1 MSSGTRPLSE
11 VGAWEMNWV
20 LFWSYIKITSLVIG
34 GGYAIIAAAQE
45 EFVRRRGWLTDDDVL
60 EMITVTQTVPGILAC
75 NSAIYI
81 GWRLGGYRGAL
92 SALAGSI
99 LPSLII
105 IVCIA
110 AAISSVA
117 GVLKAPRTVRYYL
130 RHAPFVLRMAA
141 LATLVVALARPQ
153 SAEQNTRTNTDGID
167 IMLALDVSGSM
178 LARDFR
184 PDRLEA
190 AKEVAGSF
198 IADRYGDRIGLVAFA
213 GEAFTQSPLT
223 TDQGTLQTLLSRIRS
238 GLIEDGT
245 AIGNGLATAINRLRE
260 SEAKSKVIILLTDG
274 VNNRG
279 EIAPQT
285 AAEIA
290 KAQGIR
296 VYTIGV
302 GTEGM
307 APYPAVDIYG
317 TPTGGTVM
325 AKVEIDEKTL
335 RSIARMT
342 GGEYFRATDKAK
354 LKAIYDQINQLEKSK
369 VEVTE
374 HVTYHEQYLMWALA
388 GLLLLFAEFLFANLV
403 LKRIP

>member
-1 MSSGTRPLSE
+1 MQFASPYFLWLLAVIPLMVVYYVWRTRQG
-11 VGAWEMNWV
+11 GA
-20 LFWSYIKITSLVIG
+20 
-34 GGYAIIAAAQE
+34 
-45 EFVRRRGWLTDDDVL
+45 
-60 EMITVTQTVPGILAC
+60 
-75 NSAIYI
+75 
-81 GWRLGGYRGAL
+81 
-92 SALAGSI
+92 SI
-99 LPSLII
+99 QVSTIDG
-105 IVCIA
+105 
-110 AAISSVA
+110 VA
-117 GVLKAPRTVRYYL
+117 EAPRTVRYYL
-130 RHAPFVLRMAA
+130 RHLPFALRCAA
-141 LATLVVALARPQ
+141 VALLIVALARPQ
-153 SAEQNTRTNTDGID
+153 SVDEGSTSNTEGID
-167 IMLALDVSGSM
+167 IVLAIDISTSM
-178 LARDFR
+178 LAQDLQ
-184 PDRLEA
+184 PDRIQA
-190 AKEVAGSF
+190 AKQVAGNF
-198 IADRYGDRIGLVAFA
+198 ITDRPGDRIGLVAFA

-223 TDQGTLQTLLSRIRS
+223 TDQGTLQTLLARIRS

-335 RSIARMT
+335 RSIAEQT
-342 GGEYFRATDKAK
+342 GGQYFRATDKAK

-374 HVTYHEQYLMWALA
+374 HVTYHEQFLLWVLA
-388 GLLLLFAEFLFANLV
+388 GLGLLVLEFLFSNLV

>member
-1 MSSGTRPLSE
+1 MTFHNPHLLWLLTLLLPAAGYYLYRLRKG
-11 VGAWEMNWV
+11 GA
-20 LFWSYIKITSLVIG
+20 
-34 GGYAIIAAAQE
+34 
-45 EFVRRRGWLTDDDVL
+45 
-60 EMITVTQTVPGILAC
+60 
-75 NSAIYI
+75 
-81 GWRLGGYRGAL
+81 AL
-92 SALAGSI
+92 R
-99 LPSLII
+99 
-105 IVCIA
+105 
-110 AAISSVA
+110 ISSVA

-198 IADRYGDRIGLVAFA
+198 ISDRYGDRIGLVVFA

-223 TDQGTLQTLLSRIRS
+223 AGQSTLLTLLGRVRS

-260 SEAKSKVIILLTDG
+260 SDAKSKVIILLTDG

-335 RSIARMT
+335 RSIAEQT
-342 GGEYFRATDKAK
+342 GGQYFRATDKAK

-374 HVTYHEQYLMWALA
+374 HVTYHEQFLLWVLA
-388 GLLLLFAEFLFANLV
+388 GLGLLVLEFLFSNLV

>member
-1 MSSGTRPLSE
+1 MHFASPYYLWLLTLLVPMIGYYVWRTLQG
-11 VGAWEMNWV
+11 GA
-20 LFWSYIKITSLVIG
+20 
-34 GGYAIIAAAQE
+34 
-45 EFVRRRGWLTDDDVL
+45 
-60 EMITVTQTVPGILAC
+60 
-75 NSAIYI
+75 
-81 GWRLGGYRGAL
+81 
-92 SALAGSI
+92 SI
-99 LPSLII
+99 Q
-105 IVCIA
+105 
-110 AAISSVA
+110 ISSVA
-117 GVLKAPRTVRYYL
+117 GVVRAPRTVRYYL
-130 RHAPFVLRMAA
+130 RHLPFALRAA
-141 LATLVVALARPQ
+141 AFALLVVALARPQ
-153 SAEQNTRTNTDGID
+153 DVEQNVRTNTEGID
-167 IMLALDVSGSM
+167 IMLAIDVSGSM
-178 LARDFR
+178 LARDFK
-184 PDRLEA
+184 PDRITA

-223 TDQGTLQTLLSRIRS
+223 TDQSTLQTLLARIRS

-279 EIAPQT
+279 EIAPLT

-307 APYPAVDIYG
+307 APYPAIDMFGNITFVNQ
-317 TPTGGTVM
+317 
-325 AKVEIDEKTL
+325 KVEIDEKTL
-335 RSIARMT
+335 TAISDMT
-342 GGEYFRATDKAK
+342 GGKYFRATDKAK
-354 LKAIYDQINQLEKSK
+354 LKAIYDEINQLEKSK

-374 HVTYHEQYLMWALA
+374 HVSYHELYLAWVLAAL
-388 GLLLLFAEFLFANLV
+388 GLLLAEFLLANLV

>member
-1 MSSGTRPLSE
+1 MHFASPYYLWLLTALVPMAGYYVWRTLQG
-11 VGAWEMNWV
+11 GA
-20 LFWSYIKITSLVIG
+20 
-34 GGYAIIAAAQE
+34 AIQ
-45 EFVRRRGWLTDDDVL
+45 
-60 EMITVTQTVPGILAC
+60 
-75 NSAIYI
+75 
-81 GWRLGGYRGAL
+81 
-92 SALAGSI
+92 
-99 LPSLII
+99 
-105 IVCIA
+105 
-110 AAISSVA
+110 ISSVD
-117 GVLKAPRTVRYYL
+117 GVVRAPKTIRYYL
-130 RHAPFVLRMAA
+130 RHLPFVLRAA
-141 LATLVVALARPQ
+141 AFALLVVALARPQ
-153 SAEQNTRTNTDGID
+153 DVERLSHTNTEGID
-167 IMLALDVSGSM
+167 IMLAIDVSGSM

-184 PDRLEA
+184 PDRITA

-260 SEAKSKVIILLTDG
+260 
-274 VNNRG
+274 
-279 EIAPQT
+279 IAPLT

-335 RSIARMT
+335 RSIAEMT

-354 LKAIYDQINQLEKSK
+354 LKAIYDQINQMEKSK

-374 HVTYHEQYLMWALA
+374 HVTYHEQYLLWALA

>member
-1 MSSGTRPLSE
+1 MHFASPYYLWLLTFLVPMIGYYVWRTLQG
-11 VGAWEMNWV
+11 GA
-20 LFWSYIKITSLVIG
+20 
-34 GGYAIIAAAQE
+34 AI
-45 EFVRRRGWLTDDDVL
+45 R
-60 EMITVTQTVPGILAC
+60 
-75 NSAIYI
+75 
-81 GWRLGGYRGAL
+81 
-92 SALAGSI
+92 
-99 LPSLII
+99 
-105 IVCIA
+105 
-110 AAISSVA
+110 ISSVA
-117 GVLKAPRTVRYYL
+117 GVVRAPKTVRYYL
-130 RHAPFVLRMAA
+130 RHLPFALRAA
-141 LATLVVALARPQ
+141 AFALLVVALARPQ
-153 SAEQNTRTNTDGID
+153 DVEQNVRTNTEGID
-167 IMLALDVSGSM
+167 IMLAIDVSGSM
-178 LARDFR
+178 LARDFK
-184 PDRLEA
+184 PDRITA

-223 TDQGTLQTLLSRIRS
+223 TDQSTLQTLLARIRS

-279 EIAPQT
+279 EIALLT

-307 APYPAVDIYG
+307 APYPAIDMFGNITFVNQ
-317 TPTGGTVM
+317 
-325 AKVEIDEKTL
+325 KVEIDEKTL
-335 RSIARMT
+335 TAISDMT
-342 GGEYFRATDKAK
+342 GGKYFRATDKAK
-354 LKAIYDQINQLEKSK
+354 LKAIYDEINQLEKSK

-374 HVTYHEQYLMWALA
+374 HVSYHELYLAWVLAAL
-388 GLLLLFAEFLFANLV
+388 GLLLAEFLLANLV